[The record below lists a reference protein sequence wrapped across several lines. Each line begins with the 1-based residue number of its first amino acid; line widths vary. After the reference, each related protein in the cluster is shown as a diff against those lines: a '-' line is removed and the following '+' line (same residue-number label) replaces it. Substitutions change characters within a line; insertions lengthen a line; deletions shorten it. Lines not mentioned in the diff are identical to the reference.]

1 MMYPQMIQGNGI
13 MTDLT
18 SYNVPWKE
26 ETFVSL
32 LDIGYYS
39 HSAQKNVSPIVN
51 DICETVPLT
60 SEERT
65 TLAGMIYH
73 MFAFKWD
80 RLYSLYSEE
89 YNPINNYRMQEDE
102 TIERDLSVSGTD
114 TGTINTANN
123 GTVSDS
129 GTDTGTLT
137 KVTDGEVRK
146 TGTVGD
152 SGTDTG
158 TLTKVTDGEVRKTGT
173 VGDSGTDTGTL
184 TKVTDG
190 EVRNTGTQTNSGTSN
205 TEDGIFGFN
214 SSVSVGSNTSDNTN
228 SNTRTDNLTETD
240 DTTVTETHNLSKSN
254 TRTDNLTETDDTTVT
269 ETHNLSDSNTRTLNT
284 VDLETRNLANSRL
297 ESDDTDR
304 SITREGTTGIYT
316 PQQLINEEIELWQ
329 WNFYRQVFED
339 IDSILCLS
347 IY

>member
-18 SYNVPWKE
+18 SYDVPWKE
-26 ETFVSL
+26 ATFVSL
-32 LDIGYYS
+32 LDICYYS

-73 MFAFKWD
+73 MFAFKWN
-80 RLYSLYSEE
+80 RLYGLYSEE
-89 YNPINNYRMQEDE
+89 YNPINNYRMHEDE
-102 TIERDLSVSGTD
+102 TVERDVSSSGTD
-114 TGTINTANN
+114 TGTVNNAN
-123 GTVSDS
+123 
-129 GTDTGTLT
+129 TGTI
-137 KVTDGEVRK
+137 
-146 TGTVGD
+146 GD

-158 TLTKVTDGEVRKTGT
+158 TLTKVTDGEVK
-173 VGDSGTDTGTL
+173 
-184 TKVTDG
+184 
-190 EVRNTGTQTNSGTSN
+190 NTGTQTNSGSSN
-205 TEDGIFGFN
+205 TADGIFGFN

-240 DTTVTETHNLSKSN
+240 DTTVTETHNLAS
-254 TRTDNLTETDDTTVT
+254 V
-269 ETHNLSDSNTRTLNT
+269 NTRTLNT

-304 SITREGTTGIYT
+304 SMTREGTTGIYT